1 VQDFERLLI
10 VQLHAVYSSY
20 SQLSCGRDNFQQ
32 RTSISLEI
40 FSKIIRAT
48 LSVTYIN
55 GARLREVADSAAA
68 DKIQQSPSAITYIAE
83 LSTKTDALVHIPR
96 LQHSTVA

>member
-1 VQDFERLLI
+1 

-48 LSVTYIN
+48 PSVTYIN
-55 GARLREVADSAAA
+55 GARLREVADNAAA
-68 DKIQQSPSAITYIAE
+68 YYILKPLPAVMW
-83 LSTKTDALVHIPR
+83 SG
-96 LQHSTVA
+96 